1 MLASFLITFR
11 EGLEAFLIVGII
23 LSYLGK
29 LDARK
34 YNKYVYMGV
43 FLGVMVSL
51 FIAYVFQVVIYG
63 IDNEVYQHY
72 LMIFILMFATIVLS
86 YMVVWMANQ
95 SKQIKGEIEE
105 NIKTLVTAGNIAGMV
120 FLAFLAVLR
129 EGFETVLFFSSL
141 SISEN
146 LNAQDGFIGAS
157 LGLLLSIIL
166 VYALM
171 KGARNIPL
179 KEFFKYT
186 GLLILIIAG
195 GLFGSAVSMMQAS
208 DLLPTYIPVIYDI
221 SHVLDDRGLF
231 GTFLRAL
238 FGYNSSPTL
247 MHFLAW
253 ASYMSIAIL
262 LWKRTYAYA
271 KK

>member
-29 LDARK
+29 LQARK
-34 YNKYVYMGV
+34 YTKYIYIGV
-43 FLGVMVSL
+43 VFGIIVSL
-51 FIAYVFQVVIYG
+51 FIAYIFQVVIYG
-63 IDNEVYQHY
+63 MDNEVYQHY
-72 LMIFILMFATIVLS
+72 LMIFILLFATAVLS

-105 NIKTLVTAGNIAGMV
+105 NLKNLVTTGNILGMV

-141 SISEN
+141 TLTEGFTME
-146 LNAQDGFIGAS
+146 DGLIGAVI
-157 LGLLLSIIL
+157 GLVLSVLL

-171 KGARNIPL
+171 KGVKNIPI
-179 KEFFKYT
+179 KSFFKYT
-186 GLLILIIAG
+186 GLLILVIAG
-195 GLFGSAVSMMQAS
+195 GLFGSAISMMQAS
-208 DLLPTYIPVIYDI
+208 ELVPTFIPVVYDI
-221 SHVLDDRGLF
+221 SFILDDRGLF

-238 FGYNSSPTL
+238 FGYNSSPT
-247 MHFLAW
+247 FLHLASW
-253 ASYMSIAIL
+253 ALYMFTAL
-262 LWKRTYAYA
+262 FLWKKTYAYE
-271 KK
+271 KI

>member
-29 LDARK
+29 LNATK
-34 YNKYVYMGV
+34 YNKYIY
-43 FLGVMVSL
+43 LGVTLGVIISL
-51 FIAYVFQVVIYG
+51 VIAFIFQVVLLG
-63 IDNEVYQHY
+63 IDDTNLKHY
-72 LMIFILMFATIVLS
+72 LMIGILLFATIVLS

-95 SKQIKGEIEE
+95 SKNIKGEIEE
-105 NIKTLVTAGNIAGMV
+105 NLNNLVTTGNILGMV
-120 FLAFLAVLR
+120 FLSFLAVLR

-141 SISEN
+141 SLSQNITM
-146 LNAQDGFIGAS
+146 QDGLLGGS
-157 LGLLLSIIL
+157 LGLIISIIL
-166 VYALM
+166 VYSIM
-171 KGARNIPL
+171 KGAKNIPL
-179 KEFFKYT
+179 KEFFKWT

-208 DLLPTYIPVIYDI
+208 ELLPTFVPMVYDI
-221 SHVLDDRGLF
+221 SSILDDRGLF

-247 MHFLAW
+247 LHLASW
-253 ASYMSIAIL
+253 ATYMIGAIY
-262 LWKRTYAYA
+262 LWKKTYNA
-271 KK
+271 K

>member
-29 LDARK
+29 LDARR
-34 YNKYVYMGV
+34 YNKYIYLGVVVGV
-43 FLGVMVSL
+43 FISL
-51 FIAYVFQVVIYG
+51 FIAYIFQVVIYG
-63 IDNEVYQHY
+63 MDNEVYQHY
-72 LMIFILMFATIVLS
+72 LMIFILLFATVVLS

-105 NIKTLVTAGNIAGMV
+105 NLKKLVTTGNILGMV

-141 SISEN
+141 TLTE
-146 LNAQDGFIGAS
+146 GFTMEQGLIGAA
-157 LGLLLSIIL
+157 LGLVLSLAL
-166 VYALM
+166 VYFLM
-171 KGARNIPL
+171 KGAKNIPL
-179 KEFFKYT
+179 QSFFKYT

-195 GLFGSAVSMMQAS
+195 GLFGSAISMMQAS
-208 DLLPTYIPVIYDI
+208 ELVPTFIPVVYDI
-221 SHVLDDRGLF
+221 SFVLDDRGLF

-247 MHFLAW
+247 LHLISW
-253 ASYMSIAIL
+253 ATYMFTAL
-262 LWKRTYAYA
+262 FLWKKTYSYA
-271 KK
+271 RV

>member
-29 LDARK
+29 LQATK
-34 YNKYVYMGV
+34 YNKFIYIGV
-43 FLGVMVSL
+43 ILGVIISL
-51 FIAYVFQVVIYG
+51 FIAYIFQVVIYG
-63 IDNEVYQHY
+63 MDNELYQHY
-72 LMIFILMFATIVLS
+72 LMIFILLFATIVLS

-95 SKQIKGEIEE
+95 SKQIKGEMEE
-105 NIKTLVTAGNIAGMV
+105 NIKKLVTAGNIAGMV

-129 EGFETVLFFSSL
+129 EGFETILFFSSL
-141 SISEN
+141 TLTE
-146 LNAQDGFIGAS
+146 GFTMEQGLMGAV
-157 LGLLLSIIL
+157 LGLVLSLAL

-171 KGARNIPL
+171 KGAKNIDI
-179 KEFFKYT
+179 KSFFKYT

-195 GLFGSAVSMMQAS
+195 GLFGSAISMMQAS
-208 DLLPTYIPVIYDI
+208 ELLPTFIPVVYDI

-238 FGYNSSPTL
+238 FGYNSSPTFIHL
-247 MHFLAW
+247 IAWGTYMLA
-253 ASYMSIAIL
+253 AIF

-271 KK
+271 K

>member
-29 LDARK
+29 LQAQK
-34 YNKYVYMGV
+34 YNKFIY
-43 FLGVMVSL
+43 LGVLVGIIVSL
-51 FIAYVFQVVIYG
+51 FIAYIFQVLIFG
-63 IDNEVYQHY
+63 MDNEVYQHY
-72 LMIFILMFATIVLS
+72 LMIFILLFATSVLS

-105 NIKTLVTAGNIAGMV
+105 NLKNLVTTGNILGMV

-141 SISEN
+141 TVTEDFSM
-146 LNAQDGFIGAS
+146 QDGLIGAII
-157 LGLLLSIIL
+157 GLLLSIIL
-166 VYALM
+166 VYALI
-171 KGARNIPL
+171 KGVKNVLI
-179 KEFFKYT
+179 KSFFKYT

-208 DLLPTYIPVIYDI
+208 ELIPIFVPMVYDI
-221 SHVLDDRGLF
+221 SFILDDRGIF

-247 MHFLAW
+247 LHLVSW
-253 ASYMSIAIL
+253 ALYMITAIYLWRKNYSYE
-262 LWKRTYAYA
+262 RV
-271 KK
+271 

>member
-23 LSYLGK
+23 LSYLSK
-29 LDARK
+29 LQASR
-34 YNKYVYMGV
+34 YNKFIYTGV
-43 FLGVMVSL
+43 IFGIIISL
-51 FIAYVFQVVIYG
+51 FIAYIFQVVLYA
-63 IDNEVYQHY
+63 IDNENYQHY
-72 LMIFILMFATIVLS
+72 LMIGILLFATIVLS

-105 NIKTLVTAGNIAGMV
+105 NLKNLVTTGNITGMV

-141 SISEN
+141 SFNESFSFQEGI
-146 LNAQDGFIGAS
+146 IGATS
-157 LGLLLSIIL
+157 GLLVSLLL
-166 VYALM
+166 VYLLM
-171 KGARNIPL
+171 RGVKNIPI

-195 GLFGSAVSMMQAS
+195 GLFGSAVSMMQAAE
-208 DLLPTYIPVIYDI
+208 LIPTFVPMIYDI
-221 SHVLDDRGLF
+221 SNILDDRGLL

-247 MHFLAW
+247 LHLMSWFT
-253 ASYMSIAIL
+253 YMLSAL
-262 LWKRTYAYA
+262 FLWKKTYA
-271 KK
+271 K

>member
-29 LDARK
+29 LQASK
-34 YNKYVYMGV
+34 YNKFIYIGV
-43 FLGVMVSL
+43 VSGIIISL
-51 FIAYVFQVVIYG
+51 LIAYVFQIVLYAV
-63 IDNEVYQHY
+63 DNENYQHY
-72 LMIFILMFATIVLS
+72 LMIGILLFATTVLS

-95 SKQIKGEIEE
+95 SKQIKGKLEE
-105 NIKTLVTAGNIAGMV
+105 NLKSLVTTGNIAGMV

-141 SISEN
+141 SFNEDFSFEEGI
-146 LNAQDGFIGAS
+146 IGAS
-157 LGLLLSIIL
+157 IGLLLSIIL
-166 VYALM
+166 VYLLM
-171 KGARNIPL
+171 KGAKNIPI

-195 GLFGSAVSMMQAS
+195 GLFGSAISMMQAS
-208 DLLPTYIPVIYDI
+208 ELIPTFLPVVYDI
-221 SHVLDDRGLF
+221 SNILDDRGVF

-247 MHFLAW
+247 LHLVSWFI
-253 ASYMSIAIL
+253 YMSTAL
-262 LWKRTYAYA
+262 FLWKRTYSYA
-271 KK
+271 KN

>member
-29 LDARK
+29 LQATR
-34 YNKYVYMGV
+34 YNKYIY
-43 FLGVMVSL
+43 LGVIIGIIISL
-51 FIAYVFQVVIYG
+51 VIAYIFQVVIYG
-63 IDNEVYQHY
+63 MDNELYQHY
-72 LMIFILMFATIVLS
+72 LMIFILLFATVVLS

-95 SKQIKGEIEE
+95 SKQIKGEMEE
-105 NIKTLVTAGNIAGMV
+105 NIKKLVTAGNIAGMV

-141 SISEN
+141 TLTE
-146 LNAQDGFIGAS
+146 GFTMEQGLIGAVIGLILS
-157 LGLLLSIIL
+157 LVI

-179 KEFFKYT
+179 QAFFKYT

-195 GLFGSAVSMMQAS
+195 GLFGSAVSMMQAAE
-208 DLLPTYIPVIYDI
+208 LLPTYIPVVYDI
-221 SHVLDDRGLF
+221 AFILDDRGLF

-247 MHFLAW
+247 LHLISWLA
-253 ASYMSIAIL
+253 YMLTAIF
-262 LWKRTYAYA
+262 LWKRTYAYE
-271 KK
+271 KV

>member
-34 YNKYVYMGV
+34 YNKYIYIGV
-43 FLGVMVSL
+43 VVGIIVSL
-51 FIAYVFQVVIYG
+51 FIAYIFQVLFYSM
-63 IDNEVYQHY
+63 DNELYQHY
-72 LMIFILMFATIVLS
+72 LMIGILLFATLVLS

-95 SKQIKGEIEE
+95 SKQIKGEMQE
-105 NIKTLVTAGNIAGMV
+105 NVKNLVSTGNIAGMV

-141 SISEN
+141 SLTENISMEKG
-146 LNAQDGFIGAS
+146 LIGAI
-157 LGLLLSIIL
+157 LGLLVSLAL

-171 KGARNIPL
+171 KGAKNIPI

-195 GLFGSAVSMMQAS
+195 GLFGSAVSMMQAAE
-208 DLLPTYIPVIYDI
+208 LIPVYIPVIYDI
-221 SHVLDDRGLF
+221 SAVLDDRSMV

-238 FGYNSSPTL
+238 FGYNSSPSL
-247 MHFLAW
+247 FHFISW
-253 ASYMSIAIL
+253 AAYMIGAIF
-262 LWKRTYAYA
+262 LWRKTYSYA
-271 KK
+271 K

>member
-29 LDARK
+29 LDAKK
-34 YNKYVYMGV
+34 YNKYIY
-43 FLGVMVSL
+43 LGVVVGLIVSL
-51 FIAYVFQVVIYG
+51 FIAYIFQVMFYSM
-63 IDNEVYQHY
+63 DNENYQHY
-72 LMIFILMFATIVLS
+72 LMIGILLFATIVLS

-95 SKQIKGEIEE
+95 SKQIHGQMQE
-105 NIKTLVTAGNIAGMV
+105 NIKNLVSAGNIAGMV

-141 SISEN
+141 SITHDIDMQS
-146 LNAQDGFIGAS
+146 GFIGAI
-157 LGLLLSIIL
+157 LGLVISLIL

-171 KGARNIPL
+171 KGAKNIPI

-195 GLFGSAVSMMQAS
+195 GLFGSAVSMMQAAEI
-208 DLLPTYIPVIYDI
+208 LPTYIPMIYDI
-221 SHVLDDRGLF
+221 AFVLDDTSMF

-247 MHFLAW
+247 IHLLAW
-253 ASYMSIAIL
+253 SFYMISAIL
-262 LWKRTYAYA
+262 LWKKTYSYA
-271 KK
+271 K

>member
-23 LSYLGK
+23 LSYLNK
-29 LDARK
+29 LQARK
-34 YNKYVYMGV
+34 FNKFIY
-43 FLGVMVSL
+43 LGVIMGIIISL
-51 FIAYVFQVVIYG
+51 FIAYIFQVVIYG
-63 IDNEVYQHY
+63 MDSKIYQHY
-72 LMIFILMFATIVLS
+72 LMIGILFFATIVLS

-95 SKQIKGEIEE
+95 SKQIKGKIEE
-105 NIKTLVTAGNIAGMV
+105 NIKTLVTTGNITGMV

-141 SISEN
+141 SFNEN
-146 LNAQDGFIGAS
+146 FSFKEGIIGAT
-157 LGLLLSIIL
+157 LGLVLSMLL

-171 KGARNIPL
+171 KGAKNIPL
-179 KEFFKYT
+179 KAFFKYT

-208 DLLPTYIPVIYDI
+208 ELLPVFVPIVYDI
-221 SHVLDDRGLF
+221 SFVLDDKGLF

-247 MHFLAW
+247 LHLISWFL
-253 ASYMSIAIL
+253 YMITAII

-271 KK
+271 K

>member
-23 LSYLGK
+23 LSYLSK
-29 LDARK
+29 AKVKK
-34 YNKYVYMGV
+34 YNKYIY
-43 FLGVMVSL
+43 LGVIIGIILSL
-51 FIAYVFQVVIYG
+51 VIAYVFQVLIYG
-63 IDNEVYQHY
+63 MENEVYQHY
-72 LMIFILMFATIVLS
+72 FMIFILLFATAVLS

-95 SKQIKGEIEE
+95 SKQIKGELEKNLDRLI
-105 NIKTLVTAGNIAGMV
+105 TAGNIIGMV

-129 EGFETVLFFSSL
+129 EGFESVLFFSSL
-141 SISEN
+141 SISEDMSVE
-146 LNAQDGFIGAS
+146 DGLIGAT
-157 LGLLLSIIL
+157 LGIVISIFI
-166 VYALM
+166 VYILM

-179 KEFFKYT
+179 KAFFKYT

-208 DLLPTYIPVIYDI
+208 DIIPIYIPMVYDI
-221 SHVLDDRGLF
+221 SQILDDRSIL

-247 MHFLAW
+247 IHFSSWLI
-253 ASYMSIAIL
+253 YMVTALIL
-262 LWKRTYAYA
+262 WRRTYSYA
-271 KK
+271 K

>member
-23 LSYLGK
+23 LSYLTRLQVK
-29 LDARK
+29 K
-34 YNKYVYMGV
+34 YHKYIY
-43 FLGVMVSL
+43 LGVIFGIIVSL
-51 FIAYVFQVVIYG
+51 AIAYIFQVLIYG
-63 IDNEVYQHY
+63 MENELYQNY
-72 LMIFILMFATIVLS
+72 LMIFILLFATVVLS
-86 YMVVWMANQ
+86 YMVIWMARQ
-95 SKQIKGEIEE
+95 SKEIKGEIEQ
-105 NIKTLVTAGNIAGMV
+105 NLDRLVTTGNILGMI

-146 LNAQDGFIGAS
+146 MSAEDGIIGAF
-157 LGLLLSIIL
+157 LGIAASIIL

-171 KGARNIPL
+171 KGIKNIPI
-179 KEFFKYT
+179 KAFFKYT
-186 GLLILIIAG
+186 ALLILIIAG

-208 DLLPTYIPVIYDI
+208 EILPVFVPAVYDI
-221 SHVLDDRGLF
+221 SHILDDRSLV

-247 MHFLAW
+247 LHLAAW
-253 ASYMSIAIL
+253 IGYMSTAL
-262 LWKRTYAYA
+262 VLWRRTYSYE
-271 KK
+271 K

>member
-29 LDARK
+29 LQATR
-34 YNKYVYMGV
+34 YNKYIYIGV
-43 FLGVMVSL
+43 ISGIIISL
-51 FIAYVFQVVIYG
+51 LIAYLFQVVLYA
-63 IDNEVYQHY
+63 IDNENYQHY
-72 LMIFILMFATIVLS
+72 LMIGILLFATVVLS

-95 SKQIKGEIEE
+95 SKQIKGKVEE
-105 NIKTLVTAGNIAGMV
+105 NIKTLVTTGNIAGMV

-141 SISEN
+141 SFSESFSF
-146 LNAQDGFIGAS
+146 QEGMIGA
-157 LGLLLSIIL
+157 LAGLVLSMIL

-171 KGARNIPL
+171 KGAKNIPI

-195 GLFGSAVSMMQAS
+195 GLFGSAISMMQAAEMV
-208 DLLPTYIPVIYDI
+208 PTFIPVVYDI
-221 SHVLDDRGLF
+221 SYILDDRGLF

-247 MHFLAW
+247 LHLVAW
-253 ASYMSIAIL
+253 FTYMMSALL
-262 LWKRTYAYA
+262 LWRRTYAIA
-271 KK
+271 K

>member
-29 LDARK
+29 LQATK
-34 YNKYVYMGV
+34 FNKFIYLGV
-43 FLGVMVSL
+43 FIGIIVSL
-51 FIAYVFQVVIYG
+51 FIAYIFQVIIYG
-63 IDNEVYQHY
+63 MDNALYQHY
-72 LMIFILMFATIVLS
+72 LMIFILLFATVVLS
-86 YMVVWMANQ
+86 YMVVWMSKQ
-95 SKQIKGEIEE
+95 SKQIKGDIQE
-105 NIKTLVTAGNIAGMV
+105 NIKQLVSAGNIAGMV

-146 LNAQDGFIGAS
+146 MSVEDGLIGAS
-157 LGLLLSIIL
+157 LGLFASIMIVYLL
-166 VYALM
+166 M
-171 KGARNIPL
+171 RGAKNIPIQS
-179 KEFFKYT
+179 FFKYT

-208 DLLPTYIPVIYDI
+208 ELIPTYIPVIYDI
-221 SHVLDDRGLF
+221 SYILDDRGLV

-238 FGYNSSPTL
+238 FGYNSSPSFVHL
-247 MHFLAW
+247 VSWSL
-253 ASYMSIAIL
+253 YMLTAIM
-262 LWKRTYAYA
+262 LWKKSYVYA
-271 KK
+271 K

>member
-23 LSYLGK
+23 FSYLAK
-29 LDARK
+29 LQATR

-43 FLGVMVSL
+43 ILGIIVSL
-51 FIAYVFQVVIYG
+51 FIAYIFQVVIYG
-63 IDNEVYQHY
+63 MDNELYQHY
-72 LMIFILMFATIVLS
+72 LMIFILLFATIVLS

-95 SKQIKGEIEE
+95 SKQIKGKIEE
-105 NIKTLVTAGNIAGMV
+105 NIKNLVTAGNIAGMV

-141 SISEN
+141 TMTEN
-146 LNAQDGFIGAS
+146 FTLEEGLIGAVS
-157 LGLLLSIIL
+157 GLVLSIVL

-171 KGARNIPL
+171 KGAKDIPI
-179 KEFFKYT
+179 KAFFKYT

-195 GLFGSAVSMMQAS
+195 GLFGSAISMMQAS
-208 DLLPTYIPVIYDI
+208 ELLPTFIPIVYDI
-221 SHVLDDRGLF
+221 SHLLDDRGLF

-238 FGYNSSPTL
+238 FGYNSSPTF
-247 MHFLAW
+247 MHLLAW
-253 ASYMSIAIL
+253 LTYMVTALL
-262 LWKRTYAYA
+262 LWKRTYSYA
-271 KK
+271 K